1 MNYHPLLAKQLA
13 KLSPDAS
20 VPPELLLAVSNAYT
34 NFERDKKI
42 TEHAFDVSE
51 HEYQQVLKNLKKENE
66 IRQQSVK
73 KLKSA
78 ISALGNNDVLFP
90 EESSDHSLMDVIA
103 YLDQQI
109 VKTKALEAELVNAKL
124 QAEQGAKA
132 KSEFLS
138 VISHEIRTP
147 LNAITGI
154 THLLLQDDPQPW
166 QAKNLHALQISSE
179 NLLSLINDV
188 LDFGKIEDGKIVLTE
203 KNIDLRHLAQNI
215 KTANQARAEDRGNVL
230 KLLWDEDLPE
240 VVKGDDLRLGQIL
253 NNLVTNAIKF
263 TKNGRITIE
272 IRLEK
277 IVGDE
282 LDIFFSVKDTG
293 IGIAPEKQQ
302 MIFERF
308 AQANSEITR
317 EYGGSGLGLA
327 ITKKLLS
334 LQNSSIELQS
344 TPGKGSVFYFTLR
357 FKKGDSSQTKKET
370 LRHVTEKTLAGTKVL
385 LVEDVEFNVMVAE
398 AMLTKWKATVEVASN
413 GIEAIEKVKNFDY
426 DIILMDLQMPQMD
439 GFTATRH
446 IREINSNIP
455 IVALTASA
463 SPDIEFK
470 ALNHTM
476 SAYLSKPFSPGDLF
490 DTVYN
495 QVAKAKAAS
504 QAEEEAEVA

>member
-1 MNYHPLLAKQLA
+1 MTYHKLLEKQLA
-13 KLSPDAS
+13 KHWPKGYEPDEQCANF
-20 VPPELLLAVSNAYT
+20 LTIISNAYT
-34 NFERDKKI
+34 TFERDKKI
-42 TEHAFDVSE
+42 SEHAFDVSE
-51 HEYQQVLKNLKKENE
+51 HEYQQVLKDLKVENE
-66 IRQQSVK
+66 IREQSVK
-73 KLKSA
+73 KLKDA
-78 ISALGNNDVLFP
+78 IRALDNNSLFLQ
-90 EESSDHSLMDVIA
+90 EENADSNLIDVIS
-103 YLDQQI
+103 YLEQQI
-109 VKTKALEAELVNAKL
+109 IKTKELEGELVSAKI

-147 LNAITGI
+147 LNAIIGI

-166 QAKNLHALQISSE
+166 QTKNLNALQISSE

-188 LDFGKIEDGKIVLTE
+188 LDFGKIEDGKIILNE
-203 KNIDLRHLAQNI
+203 KNIDIRQLAQNI
-215 KTANQARAEDRGNVL
+215 KTANQARAEDRGNKL
-230 KLLWDEDLPE
+230 KLLWDEDLPAI
-240 VVKGDDLRLGQIL
+240 VKGDDLRLGQVL

-263 TKNGRITIE
+263 TKNGRVTIE
-272 IRLEK
+272 IGLVKET
-277 IVGDE
+277 GDE
-282 LDIFFSVKDTG
+282 YDISFSVSDTG

-327 ITKKLLS
+327 ITKKLLN
-334 LQNSSIELQS
+334 LYGTDIELSS
-344 TPGKGSVFYFTLR
+344 TPGKGSTFSFNLHM
-357 FKKGDSSQTKKET
+357 KKGDASHRQKEK
-370 LRHVTEKTLAGTKVL
+370 LRHVTEKTLEGIRIL

-413 GIEAIEKVKNFDY
+413 GIEAIEKVKAGTY

-446 IREINSNIP
+446 IREINTVIP
-455 IVALTASA
+455 IIALTASA

-470 ALNHTM
+470 ALNHAM

-490 DTVYN
+490 DTVYGHVN
-495 QVAKAKAAS
+495 AGK
-504 QAEEEAEVA
+504 EEE